1 MRVAGAQRGPRRPR
15 RRRRRAQP
23 PVLHHAH
30 VVQQKTYLSLEGR
43 VGLIV
48 KRGVRGRERGRRRR
62 HERGQLALE
71 QGHLALERGDARF
84 LGLEH
89 SGERGARAA
98 AREPSRGQRTLQ
110 LRLQRP
116 QRVRRRL
123 ELLPVSESVSRRR
136 RPPPPDAAT
145 AAPLNIQPTYDRRRV
160 SCACW
165 GCVPVGLYSYCE
177 LAATVDTND
186 PQFAFDATQPQVKAV
201 QIKFLLLKT
210 MIAQLNVQ

>member
-1 MRVAGAQRGPRRPR
+1 MRVRRSQRGA
-15 RRRRRAQP
+15 RRARGGRARA
-23 PVLHHAH
+23 PVLHHPH

-43 VGLIV
+43 FGLII

-71 QGHLALERGDARF
+71 QRDLPLERGDPRF

-89 SGERGARAA
+89 R
-98 AREPSRGQRTLQ
+98 RESSPRTATRQAGRGQRSLQ

-123 ELLPVSESVSRRR
+123 ELLPSRESVSRRR
-136 RPPPPDAAT
+136 RPPPPAPT

-160 SCACW
+160 SSAPRW
-165 GCVPVGLYSYCE
+165 GCVPVGQTYS
-177 LAATVDTND
+177 ATAN
-186 PQFAFDATQPQVKAV
+186 
-201 QIKFLLLKT
+201 
-210 MIAQLNVQ
+210 